1 MTAIF
6 SCQTRISRY
15 RNEQA
20 WRFEI
25 APIGRKPGLGSGTSK
40 RTLFKATR
48 TEAWSSKFHETLP
61 WPGSERQR
69 SPGAG
74 HRAHG
79 AGRRAEPHHPHL
91 HPGCWATLPQ
101 LSTPSRSGGSEASSK
116 FGGRGREPSEAAAP
130 RTAGGEYP
138 EAARPRGRPGPRAAA
153 APRGHRRGAA
163 QARGRAGKAAGR
175 WRAGLRRGAGVASAG
190 EATRG
195 GRGTSGQGGAWG
207 RAPRFPGGRGPA
219 CVR

>member
-1 MTAIF
+1 MCAEHYRAAAPAINFNRPQECAREMTAIF

-25 APIGRKPGLGSGTSK
+25 APIGRKPRLGSGTSK

-74 HRAHG
+74 HRAQG
-79 AGRRAEPHHPHL
+79 AGRRAEPQP
-91 HPGCWATLPQ
+91 PA
-101 LSTPSRSGGSEASSK
+101 SPSRMLGDI
-116 FGGRGREPSEAAAP
+116 AAAL
-130 RTAGGEYP
+130 Y
-138 EAARPRGRPGPRAAA
+138 
-153 APRGHRRGAA
+153 A
-163 QARGRAGKAAGR
+163 QPLR
-175 WRAGLRRGAGVASAG
+175 GLRGQQQVRG
-190 EATRG
+190 
-195 GRGTSGQGGAWG
+195 SGPGAE
-207 RAPRFPGGRGPA
+207 
-219 CVR
+219 